1 MPGTLDQRKIYAI
14 RSFGLNVIIHFSNEQ
29 YNSAGKS
36 QNNSG
41 KTVRRDFI
49 YSRSF
54 TDLQNW
60 KPCVYDQQEFFP
72 SWLEITSE
80 LF

>member
-1 MPGTLDQRKIYAI
+1 MPGILDQRKIYAI
-14 RSFGLNVIIHFSNEQ
+14 RSFGLNVIIHLVM
-29 YNSAGKS
+29 NSIILQVSRIIA
-36 QNNSG
+36 G
-41 KTVRRDFI
+41 KTVRRDLI

-60 KPCVYDQQEFFP
+60 KPRMYDKQEFFP